1 MQQNPYGEDPV
12 RLMVELAAAP
22 PRTPQEFAER
32 CLAAGMVI
40 DRPVGEGDLAEIL
53 EFIPRWEAVVDA
65 DGLAQRAALVNALLA
80 SCAGH
85 PRVTD
90 HADGGW
96 HIHYRDDGLGLG
108 GVVRAVVSVGTAL
121 HLTGRGMDRLGR
133 CALAECGRAYGDF
146 TRGGRQ
152 RYCSHPC
159 ANRDAVRRHR
169 ARRAARRPGPSHGS
183 PSSKERRPGE
193 PD

>member
-12 RLMVELAAAP
+12 RLMVQLATTP
-22 PRTPQEFAER
+22 PRTPEELAER
-32 CLAAGMVI
+32 CLAAGMAI
-40 DRPVGEGDLAEIL
+40 DRPVSEGDLAEVL
-53 EFIPRWEAVVDA
+53 EFIPRWLAVADA
-65 DGLAQRAALVNALLA
+65 GTDAQRATLLNALLA
-80 SCAGH
+80 SASAH

-108 GVVRAVVSVGTAL
+108 AVVRAVVSVGTAL

-133 CALAECGRAYGDF
+133 CALAECGRVYADF

-152 RYCSHPC
+152 RYCCHAC

-169 ARRAARRPGPSHGS
+169 ARRAARR
-183 PSSKERRPGE
+183 
-193 PD
+193 